1 MKILG
6 VEGRV
11 DFADF
16 VAFVTFVCMAVSGCA
31 CYG

>member
-6 VEGRV
+6 VEGLV

-16 VAFVTFVCMAVSGCA
+16 VTFVIFVFMPVSGCA
-31 CYG
+31 FYG